1 MTLQEILLG
10 GGGGLALLLTLIQI
24 APVKVN
30 PWSSLA
36 RALGKAF
43 NGEVI
48 SRLDG
53 LEKTLCDHIHTDEER
68 NADEY
73 RRRILRFNNE
83 LICEIPH
90 TREEFL
96 EALSDIDGYEGYCKT
111 HPDYKNNR
119 CWHAIA
125 NINRVYDDRLKLH
138 DFKNFD
144 KEA

>member
-30 PWSSLA
+30 PWSALA

-43 NGEVI
+43 NGEVL

-53 LEKTLCDHIHTDEER
+53 LEKTLCDHIHTDEEH

-96 EALSDIDGYEGYCKT
+96 EALSDIDGYEGYCKA

>member
-36 RALGKAF
+36 RALGRAF

-53 LEKTLCDHIHTDEER
+53 LEKTLCDHIHTDEEH
-68 NADEY
+68 NASVVPLDTSAY
-73 RRRILRFNNE
+73 AWLDGLTFDSY
-83 LICEIPH
+83 
-90 TREEFL
+90 EEAAAAHDLGEAAYNAKVQQETAMTL
-96 EALSDIDGYEGYCKT
+96 EAQITDLQLALAELYEKM
-111 HPDYKNNR
+111 
-119 CWHAIA
+119 
-125 NINRVYDDRLKLH
+125 L
-138 DFKNFD
+138 
-144 KEA
+144 